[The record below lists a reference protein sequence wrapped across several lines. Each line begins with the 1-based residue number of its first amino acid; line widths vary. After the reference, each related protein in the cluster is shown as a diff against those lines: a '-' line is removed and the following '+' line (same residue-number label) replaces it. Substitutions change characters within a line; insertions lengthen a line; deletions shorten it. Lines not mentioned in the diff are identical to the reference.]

1 MSGSWHAL
9 HGVEADLTCYS
20 KAIAN
25 GHPLSVLLGS
35 KKCRTEGA
43 EKVGREKSPKQEI
56 ELKNVLRFLIFHSCR
71 FTISLKKQ
79 SKALHNLFFCFY
91 PCQPVTSVLL
101 SQQIHT
107 LFGFDIVYS
116 FFSWSMV
123 KWCTSHIYFSSL
135 PYHTCYSRY
144 FPLVVSGSPQQH
156 RRQVSPHSSNYRPGP
171 LTR

>member
-1 MSGSWHAL
+1 MCFINNKSFLRLGMSGSWHAL

-79 SKALHNLFFCFY
+79 SKALHNLFFSSIPANPLQVFY
-91 PCQPVTSVLL
+91 YRSKYIPYSGLILFTRSFHEAWLNDVLATS
-101 SQQIHT
+101 I
-107 LFGFDIVYS
+107 FP
-116 FFSWSMV
+116 
-123 KWCTSHIYFSSL
+123 
-135 PYHTCYSRY
+135 PYHII
-144 FPLVVSGSPQQH
+144 PAI
-156 RRQVSPHSSNYRPGP
+156 PGIFHW
-171 LTR
+171 